1 MNTKLTAVY
10 GCAFV
15 RPEVTATITVHEPSW
30 LEKLQGSLQ
39 GSLYTFWYDIK
50 TAGYFAISVVCFKYA
65 LLGHF

>member
-1 MNTKLTAVY
+1 MNTKITAVY

-15 RPEVTATITVHEPSW
+15 RPEVIANISVHEPTW
-30 LEKLQGSLQ
+30 LEKLQGSL
-39 GSLYTFWYDIK
+39 YAFWYDIK